1 MSAVFV
7 EEGPDKGAIW
17 HFGEP
22 NHEQRALAAGTGF
35 ADLSHRAVLT
45 VTGADRLTWMNDLA
59 TQEFAKLQ
67 VGQWVESLMLDAQ
80 GHITQQFFAVD
91 DGQTL
96 WLHTESEVLTMESA
110 VLMRLFPE
118 QS

>member
-22 NHEQRALAAGTGF
+22 NHEQRALFAGTAF

-45 VTGADRLTWMNDLA
+45 VTGVDRLTWMNDLA
-59 TQEFAKLQ
+59 TQEL
-67 VGQWVESLMLDAQ
+67 SLI
-80 GHITQQFFAVD
+80 HI
-91 DGQTL
+91 
-96 WLHTESEVLTMESA
+96 
-110 VLMRLFPE
+110 
-118 QS
+118 